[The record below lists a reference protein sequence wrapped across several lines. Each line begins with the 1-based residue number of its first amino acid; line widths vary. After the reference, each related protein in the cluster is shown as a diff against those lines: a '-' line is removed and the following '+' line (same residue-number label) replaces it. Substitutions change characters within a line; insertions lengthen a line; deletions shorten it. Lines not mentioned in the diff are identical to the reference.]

1 MSLCECGHE
10 QSVHNAYGCLEC
22 RCDRFELP
30 IPDEDKSMPL
40 DLTAELARL
49 ADFQRQSAA
58 IDRRMRERLE
68 NLQEHLERNT
78 AFALSPSATA
88 RLLRDILDE
97 AATEHAQLIIDHAE
111 AVK

>member
-22 RCDRFELP
+22 RCDRF
-30 IPDEDKSMPL
+30 
-40 DLTAELARL
+40 ELARL